1 MSQQQ
6 HPTHNYFGE
15 CVPLKA
21 WEEDDTHYRV
31 IKDSGHIMVVQ
42 SGGNSI
48 GEDDQVVLSVDQIEQ
63 LYKETHGQL

>member
-1 MSQQQ
+1 MTQQ

-21 WEEDDTHYRV
+21 WEEDDTYYRIIRDACHV
-31 IKDSGHIMVVQ
+31 IIVQ
-42 SGGNSI
+42 SGGKTT
-48 GEDDQVVLSVDQIEQ
+48 DDQVVLSVDQIEQ